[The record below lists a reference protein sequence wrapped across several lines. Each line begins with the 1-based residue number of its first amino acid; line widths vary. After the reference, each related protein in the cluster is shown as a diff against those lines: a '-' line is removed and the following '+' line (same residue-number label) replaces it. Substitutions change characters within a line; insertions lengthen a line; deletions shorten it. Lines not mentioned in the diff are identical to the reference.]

1 MSLVAQID
9 KLAKRVAQQFNAA
22 AAATAQQVG
31 ALSAT
36 TALQFNAQAAAIAAQ
51 AITSGANWV
60 RLPTGLILQWGRFD
74 TETLN
79 IQYRGNGYFSAFVP
93 FNVAFPNR
101 TLNVFIQRTLEDGGA
116 LEFGTGDG
124 TATVDENAG
133 VSRAGFSMLFE
144 DDAAGRNLFYWF
156 ALGQ

>member
-36 TALQFNAQAAAIAAQ
+36 TAQQFNAQAAAIAAQ

-60 RLPTGLILQWGRFD
+60 RLPDGRLLQWGRVNM
-74 TETLN
+74 ETVSL
-79 IQYRGNGYFSAFVP
+79 QYRGGGYLGAFIP
-93 FNVAFPNR
+93 FNVAFPSR
-101 TLNVFIQRTLEDGGA
+101 TLGVFLQRTLEDGGGM
-116 LEFGTGDG
+116 EFSTGDSG
-124 TATVDENAG
+124 ATLDENAG

-144 DDAAGRNLFYWF
+144 DDAAARNLFYWF